1 MTAYPAPAKLN
12 LSLRII
18 GRRPDGYHL
27 LQSIFCLTDLCDTL
41 YITPRHDGQIHLANP
56 TENLPPERDLCHRAA
71 TLLQQ
76 HTNTPLGADIRLEKR
91 IPTGAGMGGGSS
103 DAATVLAVLNR
114 LWDCKLDRTTL
125 MQLGLKLGADVPFF
139 LFGQNA
145 FVEGIGEQI
154 QALDIPKQHF
164 LIVKPNVHIST
175 AHIFNHPQL
184 TRNSPIAHTIDYHAL
199 HPLQNDIQP
208 LVLQEYPEVAAAYRL
223 LQNDGQPRL
232 TGTGACLFLSL
243 PDADTAQAIAHRLP
257 EGLEYHIAQSLS
269 QHPLSTLLPTS
280 QTTF

>member
-1 MTAYPAPAKLN
+1 MPAYLAPAKLN

-18 GRRPDGYHL
+18 GRRNDGYHL

-41 YITPRHDGQIHLANP
+41 HINPRDDGQIHLANP

-71 TLLQQ
+71 RLLQQ
-76 HTNTPLGADIRLEKR
+76 HTGTTQGADIRLEKR

-103 DAATVLAVLNR
+103 DAATVLAALNQ
-114 LWDCKLDRTTL
+114 LWDCRLDRATL
-125 MQLGLKLGADVPFF
+125 MQLGLQLGADVPFF

-154 QALDIPKQHF
+154 QSLDIPKQHF

-184 TRNSPIAHTIDYHAL
+184 TRNSPIAHTINYTAL
-199 HPLQNDIQP
+199 HPLQNDIQD
-208 LVLQEYPEVAAAYRL
+208 LVLREYPQVAAAHRL
-223 LQNDGQPRL
+223 LCEHGQARL

-243 PDADTAQAIAHRLP
+243 PDADTARAIASRLP
-257 EGLEYHIAQSLS
+257 EGLEHHIAQSLS
-269 QHPLSTLLPTS
+269 HHPLSDILPA
-280 QTTF
+280 